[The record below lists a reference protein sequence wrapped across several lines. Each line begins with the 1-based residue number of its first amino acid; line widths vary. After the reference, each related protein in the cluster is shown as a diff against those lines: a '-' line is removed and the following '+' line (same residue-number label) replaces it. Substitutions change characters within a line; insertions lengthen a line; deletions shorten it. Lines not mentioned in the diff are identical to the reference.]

1 VKGDEVNAGYLISQ
15 GISKPDVGTYPFRT
29 SIRSRMRA
37 WESSFDI
44 PGGAIL
50 LDSKAPFCTSI
61 ASSRFRFAERLMEE
75 VASSEGVGGLRTPFG
90 EAMARLV
97 VLAGWV
103 IF

>member
-1 VKGDEVNAGYLISQ
+1 
-15 GISKPDVGTYPFRT
+15 
-29 SIRSRMRA
+29 MRA

-44 PGGAIL
+44 PGASIL
-50 LDSKAPFCTSI
+50 LDSKALFCTSI
-61 ASSRFRFAERLMEE
+61 ASSRFRFAKRLMEE
-75 VASSEGVGGLRTPFG
+75 VASSEGAGGLRTPFG